1 MVWGNTLFQHDF
13 DSDTESEKTSISFT
27 SEFGFLNKSYAY
39 LCHIETVSFLRS
51 FAITRK
57 NVTAT
62 EIKMSHSYFIVFLS
76 NMFKLMSFY

>member
-1 MVWGNTLFQHDF
+1 MVWGDTLYRLDF
-13 DSDTESEKTSISFT
+13 DSDTESEKTSIIST
-27 SEFGFLNKSYAY
+27 LEFSYLSKSYAY

-62 EIKMSHSYFIVFLS
+62 KVKMSHSPIIVFLS
-76 NMFKLMSFY
+76 NMFKLTSFY